1 MDFSN
6 ATYFPP
12 EAANFE
18 PPAGVKPS
26 RQGYSIGTW
35 AIVGGSG
42 NVERGGHLK
51 VVTRRLTPGYY
62 WKNGMPYTANA
73 TLTEYFR
80 VMELPDKS
88 QWIRFTQIVEDPE
101 YLTQPWV
108 INYAFKKLPDASAW
122 TPTGCSTR

>member
-12 EAANFE
+12 EAASFE

-26 RQGYSIGTW
+26 RQGYSIGAW

-80 VMELPDKS
+80 VMELPGKS
-88 QWIRFTQIVEDPE
+88 QWIRLTQIVEDPE

-122 TPTGCSTR
+122 NPTACSAR